1 MGCRQLCCIN
11 KSIGQNDPSHPCNGN
26 VRKFSSKHF
35 LNDSLEIFF
44 PYYYVYL
51 MSYDFHHLML
61 EASNRP
67 TKKEKDKPLC

>member
-1 MGCRQLCCIN
+1 MTPRTPAMEMLEN
-11 KSIGQNDPSHPCNGN
+11 FLLSI
-26 VRKFSSKHF
+26 F